1 MKDNQNLNNEN
12 EELANES
19 LSNNVLMIEEEKD
32 PHNYV
37 NIKMIYQLLH
47 LLSILLSVY

>member
-1 MKDNQNLNNEN
+1 MKDDQNLNHEN

-37 NIKMIYQLLH
+37 NMNMI
-47 LLSILLSVY
+47 